1 MNQKTAKLIARII
14 AIIIVVALVVTTFS
28 YLMVFAGIEEPV
40 YGAEETEYSEYAN
53 DAAYMQQ
60 EMFNLM
66 ILMQSIHELFKDNV
80 DYQKITQG
88 AYQGM
93 MDALNDPYS
102 VYYEKETGEGEA
114 FVQSVSGEYGGI
126 GIQLEEIGKDY
137 CRIVSV
143 FGESPAEKAGLKAGD
158 LITAVDGE
166 SVKGKT
172 SSVVS
177 SKLKGEKN
185 TWVSISVSRNGQ
197 DLTFKVMRA
206 TISLES
212 VSSEMMEGNIGYV
225 RISQFD
231 VDSHEEFEK
240 DWADLQ
246 EKGAEALI
254 IDLRDNG
261 GGYVDTAVAIADQLI
276 EEGPIVYFA
285 KRSAIYESEF
295 ASGEG
300 GCDVPIYVLIN
311 ENTASSSEILA
322 AALRDSAGAK
332 LVGTTSFGKG
342 ISQNVWTLTNG
353 DTLKLSTSYFLT
365 PKKEMIDKVGLTPD
379 HMVQNYNLVNKQDLL
394 DAYESFAPFAE
405 TRGYSADQAGLNV
418 YALQQRLDFLGYEL
432 EAYTGIMDK
441 ETLTAFKAFQ
451 KDKKVFIDGYLDRE
465 MRELVETA
473 CQEVIF
479 GVESDRDLQ
488 LEKALELLK

>member
-1 MNQKTAKLIARII
+1 MSQKTARLIARIV

-28 YLMVFAGIEEPV
+28 YLMVYAGIEEPV
-40 YGAEETEYSEYAN
+40 YGAEEVEYSEYAN

-60 EMFNLM
+60 EMLTLM
-66 ILMQSIHELFKDNV
+66 MLMQSIHGLYKDNV

-114 FVQSVSGEYGGI
+114 FVQSVSGEYNGI

-137 CRIVSV
+137 CRIVST
-143 FGESPAEKAGLKAGD
+143 FEGSPAEKYGLKAGD
-158 LITAVDGE
+158 LITAVDGQ

-172 SSVVS
+172 SSFVS
-177 SKLKGEKN
+177 SKLKGDPN
-185 TWVSISVSRNGQ
+185 TWVSVSISRNGQ
-197 DLTFKVMRA
+197 DKVFKIMRA
-206 TISLES
+206 TIALES
-212 VSSEMMEGNIGYV
+212 VYSEMMDGNIGYV

-231 VDSHEEFEK
+231 TDSHEEFEK
-240 DWADLQ
+240 DWGALQ
-246 EKGAEALI
+246 EKGAKALI
-254 IDLRDNG
+254 IDLRNNG
-261 GGYVDTAVAIADQLI
+261 GGYVDTAVAIADQLVK
-276 EEGPIVYFA
+276 EGPIVYFA
-285 KRSAIYESEF
+285 KRSAIYDSEY
-295 ASGEG
+295 ASGKG

-322 AALRDSAGAK
+322 AALRDGAGAK

-342 ISQNVWTLTNG
+342 ISQNVWTLANG

-365 PKKEMIDKVGLTPD
+365 PKKEMIDKVGLAPD
-379 HMVQNYNLVNKQDLL
+379 YMVQNYDLVNKADLL
-394 DAYESFAPFAE
+394 KAYEEFAPFAE
-405 TRGYSADQAGLNV
+405 TRGYSADQTGLNV

-432 EAYTGIMDK
+432 EEYTGTMDK
-441 ETLTAFKAFQ
+441 ATLTAFKAFQ
-451 KDKKVFIDGYLDRE
+451 KDKRVFIDGYLDKE
-465 MRELVETA
+465 MRELIEAA
-473 CQEVIF
+473 CQEAIF
-479 GVESDRDLQ
+479 GVENDKDMQ